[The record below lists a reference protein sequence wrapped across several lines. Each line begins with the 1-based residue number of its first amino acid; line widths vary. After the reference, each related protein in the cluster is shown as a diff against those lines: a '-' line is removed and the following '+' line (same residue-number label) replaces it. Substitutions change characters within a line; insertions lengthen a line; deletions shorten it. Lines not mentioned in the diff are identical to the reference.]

1 MSDFFR
7 RLKDRGAQPLDAA
20 TRENF
25 LKAVR
30 RDVIPAI
37 KDAEDK
43 QRTLTA
49 EVRSRPIKRVRPR
62 GRDAG

>member
-1 MSDFFR
+1 MSDFFK
-7 RLKDRGAQPLDAA
+7 RLKDRGAKPLDAA
-20 TRENF
+20 KRENF

-37 KDAEDK
+37 KDAEEE

-49 EVRSRPIKRVRPR
+49 EVRSRPIKR
-62 GRDAG
+62 GRLRRQDAG